1 MRLLFILLL
10 AGALASCNTQRRLTY
25 TVRTEPNQS
34 IAPQPKKILL
44 FNTYDPATA
53 NNRKNA
59 EEISREL
66 TDDVLNQLAD
76 VISRRMNVP
85 TEVVPGLTHLAPFG
99 NPVGQLLQKH
109 SATHAIVITFFDIAF
124 DQTRVDVTKTSEG
137 KSREAYYDICNT
149 INFELHDS
157 TTLIDKSSY
166 PVCRPHSSRAV
177 ASGLLAFGPS
187 YKSNKSDFAKLST
200 QSSQVFLRRHFP
212 GEATVT
218 RPLFTGGDFKA
229 AAAAVARND
238 WDAALTEY
246 QRIAET
252 AKDRVAAMALYNCA
266 VLSERRS
273 DRNEAYRFLRES
285 VRRML
290 LPESQ
295 LMYRDFNDM
304 TDR

>member
-10 AGALASCNTQRRLTY
+10 AGALASCNNQRLLTY
-25 TVRTEPNQS
+25 TVRTEPRQS
-34 IAPQPKKILL
+34 IDPQPQKILL
-44 FNTYDPATA
+44 FNTYDPTTA

-59 EEISREL
+59 EEVSREL

-99 NPVGQLLQKH
+99 YPLGQLLQKH
-109 SATHAIVITFFDIAF
+109 NASHAIAITYFYVAF
-124 DQTRVDVTKTSEG
+124 QQTRVDVTRTPEG

-149 INFELHDS
+149 INFELYDS
-157 TTLIDKSSY
+157 TTLLDKSSY
-166 PVCRPHSSRAV
+166 PVCRPHSSRSV

-187 YKSNKSDFAKLST
+187 YKNNKSDFAKLST
-200 QSSQVFLRRHFP
+200 QNSQVFLRRYFP

-218 RPLFTGGDFKA
+218 RPLFTGGDFKIA
-229 AAAAVARND
+229 ADAVARND
-238 WDAALTEY
+238 WEAALTEY

-252 AKDRVAAMALYNCA
+252 ARDRVAAMALYNCA

-273 DRNEAYRFLRES
+273 DRKEAYRFLRQS

-290 LPESQ
+290 LPEAQ
-295 LMYRDFNDM
+295 RMYRDFDDM
-304 TDR
+304 TDN